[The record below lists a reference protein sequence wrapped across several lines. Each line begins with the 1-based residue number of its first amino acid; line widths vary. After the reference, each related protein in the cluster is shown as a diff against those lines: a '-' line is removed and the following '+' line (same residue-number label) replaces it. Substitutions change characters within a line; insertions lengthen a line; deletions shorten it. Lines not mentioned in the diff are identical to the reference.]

1 MSNRR
6 LVVAAALVL
15 STASGCGLLVRA
27 AKGELT
33 PVGVEALDA
42 SGIAQRG
49 SVLATASDSAT
60 AGAAL
65 RDLASVYLYKCLE
78 KPSRV
83 PQQGNSSLREAAG
96 ETMVT
101 ALGRRVAEHPL
112 EGDVSL
118 DDEVAS
124 LRKQIDSKCGASG
137 LAKHDPKGHFAAA
150 AELAT
155 SSGRTVYVERTAQ
168 SLEPGLDAAIAA
180 DAYAIRRWIDG
191 ECTRALPTWDYC
203 VPHVAEKLFTSQ
215 RYELLFTA
223 LLDSSADQADGVLAG
238 LSQRVGED
246 KLVASMKD
254 YLLGGK
260 ATLPQT
266 TRALDRGAE
275 FLRAHGAWGDC
286 STRATMWKRAIASGT
301 SITAQWAIDG
311 IVAERCR
318 NLDDV
323 IVKALGSD
331 QPYVRAKAAWAVGE
345 LSLTKAK
352 KHMERLQWSDPFLDQ
367 GCWCHPVRD
376 AAKQAYNKLELGAG

>member
-6 LVVAAALVL
+6 LVVAASLVL
-15 STASGCGLLVRA
+15 SSASGCGLLVRA

-33 PVGVEALDA
+33 PVGVEALDGG
-42 SGIAQRG
+42 GITQRG
-49 SVLATASDSAT
+49 ATLATATDAAT

-65 RDLASVYLYKCLE
+65 RDLTSVYLYKCLE

-96 ETMVT
+96 ETMVA

-112 EGDVSL
+112 AGDLSL

-124 LRKQIDSKCGASG
+124 LRQQIDRKCGAAG

-155 SSGRTVYVERTAQ
+155 SSGRRAYVERTAAA
-168 SLEPGLDAAIAA
+168 LEPGLDAAIAA
-180 DAYAIRRWIDG
+180 DAYAVKRWIDG

-203 VPHVAEKLFTSQ
+203 VPHVAETLWHSQ

-223 LLDSSADQADGVLAG
+223 LLDSSADQADGVLAR
-238 LSQRVGED
+238 LSQSVGED
-246 KLVASMKD
+246 KVVSSVKD

-260 ATLPQT
+260 ATLPET
-266 TRALDRGAE
+266 TRALDRGVE

-286 STRATMWKRAIASGT
+286 SARAPMWKRAITSGP
-301 SITAQWAIDG
+301 SITAQWAIEG
-311 IVAERCR
+311 VVAERCR

-323 IVKALGSD
+323 IIKALGSD

-367 GCWCHPVRD
+367 GCFCHPVRD
-376 AAKQAYNKLELGAG
+376 EAKQAFNKLELGAG